1 LSTQY
6 LFCFSTGIENAAFE
20 TSHNTNVSSL
30 YAEMSQQDLDDVDE
44 GADIFGKVCFDI
56 HVFKKFIDDCVIK
69 LNALI
74 MLQAFEE

>member
-1 LSTQY
+1 
-6 LFCFSTGIENAAFE
+6 
-20 TSHNTNVSSL
+20 
-30 YAEMSQQDLDDVDE
+30 MSQQDLDDVDE